1 VITAGSRNKEAAW
14 TFLKWLESPKGQAI
28 FTESGIAVPA
38 RRSVGQANVFLKQR
52 PPHNAAVFLEETE
65 RGRPNPIFRRG
76 QEVEGLFDEA
86 FRPVWKGER
95 SASEAVAEVVPEV
108 NRLLD
113 GR

>member
-1 VITAGSRNKEAAW
+1 VIAAGSRNKEAAW

-28 FTESGIAVPA
+28 FAESGIAVPA
-38 RRSVGQANVFLKQR
+38 RRSVGQANIFLKQQ

-65 RGRPNPIFRRG
+65 RGRPDPVFRGGKEAQR
-76 QEVEGLFDEA
+76 LLDEA
-86 FRPVWKGER
+86 LRPVWKGER
-95 SASEAVAEVVPEV
+95 SASGAVAEVVPDV